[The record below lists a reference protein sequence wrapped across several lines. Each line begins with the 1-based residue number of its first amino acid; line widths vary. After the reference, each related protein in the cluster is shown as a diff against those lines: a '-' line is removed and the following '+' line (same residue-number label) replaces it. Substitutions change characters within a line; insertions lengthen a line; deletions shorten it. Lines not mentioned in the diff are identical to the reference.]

1 MAWEDIVKQKGAFP
15 QRFAGSERP
24 SRPTPRQKINQKYPM
39 NRFEFIED
47 VNSFVKRY
55 KKHVMPQFGSAN
67 NGKAIDL
74 LEDLLED
81 VQMELKRTKELA
93 KLPKDLQDDSLRQE
107 R

>member
-1 MAWEDIVKQKGAFP
+1 
-15 QRFAGSERP
+15 
-24 SRPTPRQKINQKYPM
+24 
-39 NRFEFIED
+39 
-47 VNSFVKRY
+47 
-55 KKHVMPQFGSAN
+55 MPQFGSAN